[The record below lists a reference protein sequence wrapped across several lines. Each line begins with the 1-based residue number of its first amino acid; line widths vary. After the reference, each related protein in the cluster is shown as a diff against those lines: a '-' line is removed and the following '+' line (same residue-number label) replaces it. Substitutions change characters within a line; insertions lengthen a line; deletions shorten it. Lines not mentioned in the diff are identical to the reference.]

1 VTTVAGAREVPQLET
16 TSALE
21 DRYRNAGLSETAGGN
36 RTAEAAADDDGFVA
50 ILVQA
55 GGYPGRSISS
65 TR

>member
-1 VTTVAGAREVPQLET
+1 VATVTGTREVPELEA
-16 TSALE
+16 TSPFE
-21 DRYRNAGLSETAGGN
+21 DRYGNAGLSKTASGD